1 MRPKDWWAGSRCQS
15 VRLSV
20 LQFTDAPSLVFL
32 KLVVPF
38 LLNDID
44 ERVEVAKSLLKFLQE
59 S

>member
-1 MRPKDWWAGSRCQS
+1 MRPKDWWAGSYYQS

-20 LQFTDAPSLVFL
+20 LQFTDARSLVFL

-44 ERVEVAKSLLKFLQE
+44 ERVEVAKSLLKFSQE
-59 S
+59 I